1 MIPITNLPRL
11 HTRPITV
18 PRRVEPVAPTNP
30 TPDSTTR
37 SDGR

>member
-1 MIPITNLPRL
+1 MMPITNRPQLY
-11 HTRPITV
+11 TRPPAV
-18 PRRVEPVAPTNP
+18 PRRVEPVSPINP

>member
-1 MIPITNLPRL
+1 MMPITNLPIPQ
-11 HTRPITV
+11 TRPKIV
-18 PRRVEPVAPTNP
+18 PRRVEPVSPTNP